1 MNIRHQLITLAAGGT
16 MIVAVLTGCAASPVR
31 GSGGFQSAPIAA
43 GAPGSAGPRSAAAGS
58 GALGSGAVAPHAAS
72 ATSDRSTKG
81 STDPAGPTASP
92 EPNVGPSGI
101 PPGAI
106 SRVGP
111 PTDLPSAIPV
121 ATVSG
126 FSYTDDYSVR
136 ATGNC
141 WWEMNDGQQLYLA
154 AQFTVSYAGPDPA
167 TIIPYAA
174 TIGDGSGTGNTQHGA
189 AYGTATF
196 NVRAGGE
203 SRTSSSWPGT
213 TVPLTMRL
221 EPTSDDS
228 NAADNVATV
237 RLVIPTPTPQID
249 LLTPVSC

>member
-1 MNIRHQLITLAAGGT
+1 MNIRHQIITLVAGGT
-16 MIVAVLTGCAASPVR
+16 MIAAVLTGCAASPSR
-31 GSGGFQSAPIAA
+31 GSGSFESAPIAA
-43 GAPGSAGPRSAAAGS
+43 GAHGS
-58 GALGSGAVAPHAAS
+58 GALAPHATS
-72 ATSDRSTKG
+72 ATPDRGTRG
-81 STDPAGPTASP
+81 STAGAADPAEPMASP
-92 EPNVGPSGI
+92 QPNAGRSGDG
-101 PPGAI
+101 PPGVV

-141 WWEMNDGQQLYLA
+141 WWEMNDAEQLYLA

-167 TIIPYAA
+167 TVIPYVA

-189 AYGTATF
+189 AFETATF

-203 SRTSSSWPGT
+203 SRTSSPWPGT

-221 EPTSDDS
+221 EPTSNDS
-228 NAADNVATV
+228 NSADNVATV